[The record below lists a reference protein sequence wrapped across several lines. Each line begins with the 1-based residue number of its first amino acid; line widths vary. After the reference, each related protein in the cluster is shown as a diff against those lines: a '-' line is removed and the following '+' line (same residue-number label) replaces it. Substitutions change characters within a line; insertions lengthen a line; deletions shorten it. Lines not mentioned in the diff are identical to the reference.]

1 MNFMKNKLLLL
12 ILIFAISFIHTK
24 AANNQQ
30 NQLPY
35 STNNTNLTIW
45 NGDKYVPFF
54 IKGINLGVALPGNYP
69 GELNVTKQQ
78 YAKWFGQIK
87 SLGFNCIRIYTLHYP
102 HFYEVLDSFNMA
114 NKQNPLLFFQGVWLN
129 EEGLGYNHNL
139 YLLTDTFNR
148 EIEENIDCVHGN
160 KVIAPRFGKA
170 YGNYTVNAS
179 KWNLGYIIGR
189 EIIPEEILYT
199 NEVNVLNTSFTGQ
212 HFSILNATPSE
223 TWVTSHLNHVVYYEK
238 SKYNTQRPVSCSSW
252 PTLDPLYHPEEENRM
267 EDTASINL
275 SKLTIIDAPAGF
287 FISYHAYPYY
297 PDFISSQTSYQPYS
311 DNYGKNSYL
320 GYLTELKSHY
330 PQYPLII
337 AEYGVPSSWGIA
349 HYASSGMN
357 HGGLNEYE
365 QGETNIRLLNNIEE
379 SNCGGGI
386 QFSWI
391 DEWFKRTWITDPLD
405 YLSDRRILWHNITAA
420 EQNFGLLSFQN
431 KQNQLNLW
439 KTFNDTSSIQK
450 IYVDA
455 GFDYFKLKIKLKDYF
470 QQPDE
475 IWVAIDT
482 YNENIGESIL
492 PTGDTLPYRAE
503 FALKINNHSASLYVT
518 QAYDTYGIWHKISP
532 PEQLYHS
539 IVADGKPWNLVKWK
553 NNEPYNEVQYIG
565 DLNVNYGF
573 QPVNSD
579 DAVIITEDSIDIRIP
594 WTLLNVV
601 DPSQMRVF
609 NDKRNTLLPEDTISD
624 GFAVAIQYQKKIF
637 KTDNRFKWNTWNTV
651 YNNFVETPKISYQTM
666 EDRLQEFNTKAIAVC
681 DSFGLKY
688 NTSSY
693 YIASDSGLL
702 VNDFDLDNNVL
713 IPVIIDN
720 TNHGILDLNNDGSFT
735 YTPSA
740 SFVGNDFFTYS
751 LFDGYSL
758 SEPATVKINIK
769 GLFMVLENENIKEN
783 FWVYPNPSI
792 DWFKIEANEKIKT
805 IRIFN
810 SKGNMVFEKHNVYSK
825 FYELNPHDFQEGMY
839 LVSVEINEKI
849 FVKKLFVNNK

>member
-1 MNFMKNKLLLL
+1 MKKTLH
-12 ILIFAISFIHTK
+12 ILIYIFVISILNVNATS
-24 AANNQQ
+24 NQV

-45 NGDKYVPFF
+45 NGNQYIPFF

-102 HFYEVLDSFNMA
+102 HFYEVLDSFNLA
-114 NKQNPLLFFQGVWLN
+114 NKHNPLLFFQGVWLN
-129 EEGLGYNHNL
+129 EEGVGYNHNL
-139 YLLTDTFNR
+139 YLLSDTFNR

-160 KVIAPRFGKA
+160 KIIPQRFGKA
-170 YGNYTVNAS
+170 YGNYNTNAS

-189 EIIPEEILYT
+189 EIIPEEVLYT
-199 NEVNVLNTSFTGQ
+199 NDVNVSTTSFTGQ
-212 HFSILNATPSE
+212 HFSISSATPSE
-223 TWVTSHLNHVVYYEK
+223 AWITARLNHVVFYEK

-252 PTLDPLYHPEEENRM
+252 PTLDPLYHSEEDNRM
-267 EDTASINL
+267 EDTATINL
-275 SKLTIIDAPAGF
+275 SKLNIVDAPAGF

-357 HGGLNEYE
+357 HGGLSELE
-365 QGETNIRLLNNIEE
+365 QGETNIRLLNNINE

-405 YLSDRRILWHNITAA
+405 YLSDRRILWHNVTAA
-420 EQNFGLLSFQN
+420 EQNFGLISFQ
-431 KQNQLNLW
+431 KQQNELNLW
-439 KTFNDTSSIQK
+439 KSFNDTSSIQK
-450 IYVDA
+450 VYVDA
-455 GFDYFKLKIKLKDYF
+455 DFDFFKLKIKLKDYF

-482 YNENIGESIL
+482 YDENTGESIL
-492 PTGDTLPYRAE
+492 PTGDTIPCRAE

-539 IVADGKPWNLVKWK
+539 VVSNGKPWNLVKWK

-565 DLNVNYGF
+565 NLNVTYGF
-573 QPVNSD
+573 QPVNSN
-579 DAVIITEDSIDIRIP
+579 DAVTITEDSIDIRIP

-609 NDKRNTLLPEDTISD
+609 NDKRNTPLPEDTISD
-624 GFAVAIQYQKKIF
+624 GFAIAIQYQNKIY
-637 KTDNRFKWNTWNTV
+637 KTDDRFQWITWNSV
-651 YNNFVETPKISYQTM
+651 YQKYIEKPKLSYQITN
-666 EDRLQEFNTKAIAVC
+666 DRLQEFNTKAIAVS
-681 DSFGLKY
+681 DSFEFKY
-688 NTSSY
+688 NSSNY
-693 YIASDSGLL
+693 FVAADTGLL
-702 VNDFDLDNNVL
+702 ANDFDLDNNVL
-713 IPVIIDN
+713 VPVIIDN
-720 TNHGILDLNNDGSFT
+720 ANHGIIELNNNGSFT
-735 YTPSA
+735 YTPLTE
-740 SFVGNDFFTYS
+740 FTGIDTFTYS

-758 SEPATVKINIK
+758 SEPTVVYLNIK
-769 GLFMVLENENIKEN
+769 NLFMVLENNRKGDV
-783 FWVYPNPSI
+783 FWVYPNPSV
-792 DWFKIEANEKIKT
+792 DWFKIESNDVIQN

-810 SKGNMVFEKHNVYSK
+810 NNGILIFEKYNVYTK
-825 FYELNPHDFQEGMY
+825 YYELVTRNLSNGTYF
-839 LVSVEINEKI
+839 VSVEIANKL
-849 FVKKLFVNNK
+849 FVKKVIIKND